1 MNITLP
7 FLLHFSLALFIASIW
22 GIIVIRKNLISILIA
37 IELLLLSASLNFIFF
52 SVMLDDILGQV
63 FALLIL
69 GSWCRICHRVS
80 HCRYFI
86 VLRLIFPLMI
96 SSLKVNLKH

>member
-37 IELLLLSASLNFIFF
+37 IELLLLSASLNFILF

-69 GSWCRICHRVS
+69 SVAGAESAIGLA
-80 HCRYFI
+80 I
-86 VLRLIFPLMI
+86 VVIFYRLKADISIDMI
-96 SSLKVNLKH
+96 SSLKG

>member
-1 MNITLP
+1 LSITVP
-7 FLLHFSLALFIASIW
+7 YLLHFSLALFIASIW
-22 GIIVIRKNLISILIA
+22 GIVVIRKNLISILIA

-69 GSWCRICHRVS
+69 SVAGAESAIGLA
-80 HCRYFI
+80 I
-86 VLRLIFPLMI
+86 VVIFYRLKADISIDMI
-96 SSLKVNLKH
+96 SSLKG

>member
-37 IELLLLSASLNFIFF
+37 IELLFLSASLNFIFF

-69 GSWCRICHRVS
+69 SVAGAESAIGLA
-80 HCRYFI
+80 I
-86 VLRLIFPLMI
+86 VVIFYRLKADISIDMI
-96 SSLKVNLKH
+96 SSLKG